1 MVEVNHDVV
10 LDCTHGFGSRRL
22 SSLPHGL
29 SLRLSLLAPS
39 ALVHCFIPYIFFFF
53 FFVSLPEI

>member
-10 LDCTHGFGSRRL
+10 VDCTHGFGSRRL

-53 FFVSLPEI
+53 LLR